1 MIKELGK
8 ICYFENKFKKTE
20 IIIKNVISSN
30 FGKIFLK
37 ISTFDAKIKIDFRNS
52 QEDVLS
58 NIYSVPKFL
67 YSFVSIC
74 VFMSEASM

>member
-37 ISTFDAKIKIDFRNS
+37 ISTFDAKIKIDFS
-52 QEDVLS
+52 
-58 NIYSVPKFL
+58 KFTRGCPL
-67 YSFVSIC
+67 KYLQCTKIFIFFC
-74 VFMSEASM
+74 EHLCM